1 MNTFRSLRR
10 SPGFLAAAV
19 LTLALGI
26 GVNVA
31 CFGVIRAVLLKPLA
45 YRNPSRIVLLSSGAT
60 PIHYREIRSAAHQF
74 SSIGAYAMEEDLT
87 FNDGVSPQ
95 VLMTNRVSAHFLDI
109 LGTSPLL
116 GRSLSATEKTALISY
131 EFWQREFH
139 GDLQVAGR
147 TIDLGGNAYSIAGV
161 LPQNFAFPEP
171 GIDVW
176 LADPEDSPQFP
187 PPSRAL
193 SPFLTVFGRLRP
205 GVTLQQSTAELVVL
219 QAQYARNHPAML
231 DAKPKTPPVANP
243 LKQVIVQR
251 VQPALAL
258 LFAAVAL
265 VLLIACANL
274 VTLILARSTRRQT
287 EFAVR
292 GALGASR
299 ARIAQLLLGETLI
312 LYSLGGAVGAL
323 LAFLALSIL
332 HTISASELP
341 RASEIGF
348 DGPVLAYAVGLSLLL
363 GLVFGLAPAL
373 IASQVDLIFVIR
385 GNRSGI
391 ARTRLRSFLI
401 GGQIALSFVLL
412 FGTTLLI
419 ETILRLQAEPL
430 GFNPQNIVTARVA
443 LKPTD
448 NPLRFFEDLQQRL
461 SALPGVEHVSASLS
475 LPMSSYPGTPV
486 QRADQSPLLLNQ
498 RPIAGIFIVTPD
510 YFATLEIPLKRG
522 RTFNERDREGAQR
535 VAVIDEN
542 LARQFWPGYP
552 HGQDP
557 VGRRLLVGGVHK
569 EPAEIVGIVGN
580 VHQEL
585 DGSGWN
591 RGVYVPFAQSPTPSA
606 MLALRTRSDPMNYAG
621 AIRSSVQT
629 LDASQPVSG
638 VQSMQELI
646 EAQLGSRRILMRVLA
661 FFSSVTV
668 GLVLVGIYGLTS
680 YSVAQ
685 RTREMGIRR
694 ALGARHSNIFGMIVT
709 EALRIAFSGIL
720 VGLLG
725 AFAGTRVMVSYL
737 FRTSAMDPIALLTV
751 PGIFVVVTV
760 TAALRP
766 ALRATQVDP
775 ATALRYE

>member
-1 MNTFRSLRR
+1 M
-10 SPGFLAAAV
+10 
-19 LTLALGI
+19 
-26 GVNVA
+26 NVA

-45 YRNPSRIVLLSSGAT
+45 YRNPGRIVLISSGAT
-60 PIHYREIRSAAHQF
+60 PVHYREIRSAARQF
-74 SSIGAYAMEEDLT
+74 SSIASYAMEEDLT
-87 FNDGVSPQ
+87 FTASASAQ
-95 VLMTNRVSAHFLDI
+95 LLKTNRVPAHFLDI

-116 GRSLSATEKTALISY
+116 GRSLSPTGNTALISY
-131 EFWQREFH
+131 KFWQREFH
-139 GDLQVAGR
+139 GDLQVVGR

-176 LADPEDSPQFP
+176 LANPEDSPQFP

-193 SPFLTVFGRLRP
+193 SPFLAVFGRLRP
-205 GVTLQQSTAELVVL
+205 GVTLQQATAELIVL

-243 LKQVIVQR
+243 LKQVIVRR

-258 LFAAVAL
+258 LFGAVAL

-274 VTLILARSTRRQT
+274 ATLILARSARRQT

-299 ARIAQLLLGETLI
+299 ASIAKLLLGETLI

-323 LAFLALSIL
+323 LAFLVLSTL
-332 HTISASELP
+332 RTITASELP

-348 DGPVLAYAVGLSLLL
+348 DSLVLAYAVGLSLLS
-363 GLVFGLAPAL
+363 GVVFGLAPAL
-373 IASQVDLIFVIR
+373 MASQVDLNFVIR

-412 FGTTLLI
+412 VGTMLLI
-419 ETILRLQAEPL
+419 ESILRLQAEPL

-461 SALPGVEHVSASLS
+461 SALPGVEHVSASLT
-475 LPMSSYPGTPV
+475 LPMTSYPGTPV
-486 QRADQSPLLLNQ
+486 QRADQPPAPLNQ
-498 RPIAGIFIVTPD
+498 RPLAGIFIVTPD

-522 RTFNERDREGAQR
+522 RTFTERDREGAQR

-542 LARQFWPGYP
+542 LARQFWPDYP

-557 VGRRLLVGGVHK
+557 VGQRLLVGGVHK

-606 MLALRTRSDPMNYAG
+606 MLALRTRSDPMSYAND
-621 AIRSSVQT
+621 IRTSVHILNT
-629 LDASQPVSG
+629 SQPVSEL
-638 VQSMQELI
+638 QSMQELI
-646 EAQLGSRRILMRVLA
+646 EAQLGSKRILMRLLA
-661 FFSSVTV
+661 FFSSITL
-668 GLVLVGIYGLTS
+668 GLILVGIYGLTS

-685 RTREMGIRR
+685 RIREMGIRR
-694 ALGARHSNIFGMIVT
+694 ALGARDSNIIGMIIRQ
-709 EALRIAFSGIL
+709 ALRIVVAGIG

-725 AFAGTRVMVSYL
+725 ALAGTRLMLSYL
-737 FRTSAMDPIALLTV
+737 FHTSAMDPIALLA
-751 PGIFVVVTV
+751 GSGLFVAVTV
-760 TAALRP
+760 AAALTP
-766 ALRATQVDP
+766 ALRAAQVDP